1 VQVSCEIKVSI
12 AHLSYISTAI
22 LMCILL
28 YSQLPFTVGSLLS
41 ISCQS
46 LVHST
51 VRSAALPQSF
61 IPIILRSS
69 RYIHKQPTSPAILLP
84 FYCVILPFDC
94 ILCTIIAHYSFST
107 VNLLHTNKN
116 NDHEKG
122 PQKQPRIRFFVKKLC
137 IVEPSG

>member
-1 VQVSCEIKVSI
+1 MLSSCEIKVSI

-28 YSQLPFTVGSLLS
+28 YIQLPFTVGSLLP

-51 VRSAALPQSF
+51 VGSAALPQSF
-61 IPIILRSS
+61 IPNILHSS
-69 RYIHKQPTSPAILLP
+69 RYIHKQLTSHAILLC
-84 FYCVILPFDC
+84 YTAICLY
-94 ILCTIIAHYSFST
+94 ILCTRLSLHTITSLST
-107 VNLLHTNKN
+107 VNLLHTTKN

-122 PQKQPRIRFFVKKLC
+122 PQKQPSLTDVT
-137 IVEPSG
+137 VEPVSKEG